1 MKKVLALLLVI
12 ALATPASAGFV
23 EGEQVMYVGGTIPNL
38 KGGCIGRL
46 DATSAKE
53 LVFECAGER
62 FDIPYAGIQRYEYSR
77 KLARRIGAIPTVVVF
92 LALKR
97 RQRRHFVEIAFK
109 DDEGTAQSMV
119 LEVSKNMPQTV
130 LAVLRARAPLVPYT
144 TTAESWRYGR
154 RSN

>member
-12 ALATPASAGFV
+12 ALATPAAAGFV
-23 EGEQVMYVGGTIPNL
+23 EGEQVQYIGGTIPNL
-38 KGGCIGRL
+38 QGGCIGRL
-46 DATSAKE
+46 DTTPAKE
-53 LVFECAGER
+53 LIFECAGSR

-109 DDEGTAQSMV
+109 DGEGTPQSAV
-119 LEVSKNMPQTV
+119 LEVSKHMPQTV
-130 LAVLRARAPLVPYT
+130 LAVLRARAPHVPYKM
-144 TTAESWRYGR
+144 TAESWRYGR
-154 RSN
+154 RSD